1 MVALIAAALVSRQS
15 LLNNAR
21 RAVRFIRS
29 RGAKSA

>member
-15 LLNNAR
+15 LQSNAR
-21 RAVRFIRS
+21 RAVRLIRS